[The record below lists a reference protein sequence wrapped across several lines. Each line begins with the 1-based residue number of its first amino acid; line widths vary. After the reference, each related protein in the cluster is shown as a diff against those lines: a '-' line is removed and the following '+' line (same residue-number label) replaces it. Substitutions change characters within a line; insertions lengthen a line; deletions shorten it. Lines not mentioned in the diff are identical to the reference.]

1 MKSGRDH
8 PLPGETTRAAGDL
21 RREHLRRRSAV
32 RQSGQSDME
41 EEDKDDDW
49 AENAVKVYS
58 SDFNRFC
65 GNEPAVLYCFELLA
79 KNDLGIGVVRHA
91 E

>member
-1 MKSGRDH
+1 
-8 PLPGETTRAAGDL
+8 
-21 RREHLRRRSAV
+21 
-32 RQSGQSDME
+32 ME